1 MKKTHTKTT
10 NKQTSKQ
17 TNKQTSLPISTQTLP
32 VTVTFPAAFSTT
44 HTYKPPSDSIT
55 FEISSEY
62 TSGLV
67 FTIFIRP
74 QSERGRQS
82 FIHLTEGLGNPS
94 ILQDKVMFWRLTAI
108 SSLRFSRTVGGSVKE
123 RKRHHCQIRY
133 FCYFSFISY
142 ITCGYFR
149 YFDFICYITC
159 WYFCYFGFIRYI
171 TCGYFCY
178 FGFICYHTCG

>member
-1 MKKTHTKTT
+1 MKKTHQKTT

-123 RKRHHCQIRY
+123 RKRHHWFVNLQSCPYSKERDWPYQSLHRLVY
-133 FCYFSFISY
+133 FNLKKNSL
-142 ITCGYFR
+142 
-149 YFDFICYITC
+149 
-159 WYFCYFGFIRYI
+159 
-171 TCGYFCY
+171 
-178 FGFICYHTCG
+178 